1 MHNAAQTA
9 EDFAVLPLDG
19 FQLSRLTQ
27 ALEGLGAEQ
36 LTWASGYLAGLAG
49 APQAASKADAAPS
62 MTILFATQGGN
73 ARTVAE
79 ELSGA
84 ANNRG
89 LATRLVSA
97 ENYRPRDLIR
107 ERLLVVVISTQGEGE
122 PPESAHELFRYL
134 QGKKPPQLDSLR
146 YAVFGLGDSSYALFS
161 QAGKDLD
168 RLLQSLG
175 ARALINRVDA
185 DVDYQVPAMDWYEK
199 VLEHAEPILPAERP
213 RLVSL
218 PSAAKALPRYDRNHP
233 YHAEVVDH
241 RPLTTPDAIAEVHHL
256 ALAIDPALQG
266 YRPGDALGVWADND
280 PALTAEIL
288 KRTGLDG
295 SQVVEVQG
303 GALALADALQS
314 HLELTQLHPSVV
326 GAWARHSGAPELKA
340 ISKTPE
346 RLREFATTRQFV
358 DLLHDYPASLD
369 AQALAGLLR
378 PLQPRLYSIAS
389 SQSAYDDEVHLTI
402 STLRYRVDG
411 RDRLGGASGH
421 LTRRIEA
428 GDAVRIYL
436 AENPTFR
443 LPDSDD
449 TPVIMIGAGTGIAP
463 YRGFL
468 QERTARGARGRN
480 WLVFG
485 NRHFHRDFL
494 YQADWLGYR
503 EAGLLNRVSLVFS
516 RDGMARR
523 YVQDQLRE
531 EGAEIY
537 GWLNDGAHLYVCG
550 GIEMEKAV
558 RTALQSVAKA
568 HGGLSEDRAAEFVEA
583 LRAQGRYRKD
593 VY

>member
-1 MHNAAQTA
+1 MQNAAQTA

-49 APQAASKADAAPS
+49 APQAASQADAAPS

-97 ENYRPRDLIR
+97 ENYRPRDLTR

-122 PPESAHELFRYL
+122 PPESARELFRYL

-161 QAGKDLD
+161 QAGKELD
-168 RLLQSLG
+168 RLLQALG
-175 ARALINRVDA
+175 ARALLNRVDA
-185 DVDYQVPAMDWYEK
+185 DVDYQVPAMDWYDK
-199 VLEHAEPILPAERP
+199 VLAHAEPVLPAARP

-218 PSAAKALPRYDRNHP
+218 PSATTVLPRYDRDHP

-266 YRPGDALGVWADND
+266 YRPGDALGVWVDND

-288 KRTGLDG
+288 RRTGLDG
-295 SQVVEVQG
+295 SQPVEVQG
-303 GALALADALQS
+303 ETLTLADALQS
-314 HLELTQLHPSVV
+314 HLELTQLHPTVV
-326 GAWARHSGAPELKA
+326 SAWAGHGRDPELMA
-340 ISKTPE
+340 IAKTPA
-346 RLREFATTRQFV
+346 RLREFASMRQFV
-358 DLLHDYPASLD
+358 DLLHDYPTALD
-369 AQALAGLLR
+369 AAALAGLLR

-389 SQSAYDDEVHLTI
+389 SLSAYDDEAHLTV
-402 STLRYRVDG
+402 STLRYQVG
-411 RDRLGGASGH
+411 GGERLGAASGH

-468 QERTARGARGRN
+468 QEREARGAGGRN

-494 YQADWLGYR
+494 YQTDWLAHR
-503 EAGLLNRVSLVFS
+503 KAGLLDRISVAFS
-516 RDGMARR
+516 RDTQDRP
-523 YVQDQLRE
+523 YVQDRLRE
-531 EGAEIY
+531 EGAALY
-537 GWLNDGAHLYVCG
+537 RWLDEGAHLYVCG

-558 RTALQSVAKA
+558 RATLQAVAA
-568 HGGLSEDRAAEFVEA
+568 THGGLGKEQSFEFVED